1 MNKINNNII
10 KMYLTLLNVEYKS
23 FKKMVTNDIA
33 NIFFTY
39 FCIPDY
45 SFVSCIKTVESF

>member
-10 KMYLTLLNVEYKS
+10 KTYLTLINVEYKS

-33 NIFFTY
+33 NIFLL
-39 FCIPDY
+39 I
-45 SFVSCIKTVESF
+45 FVFQIIRS